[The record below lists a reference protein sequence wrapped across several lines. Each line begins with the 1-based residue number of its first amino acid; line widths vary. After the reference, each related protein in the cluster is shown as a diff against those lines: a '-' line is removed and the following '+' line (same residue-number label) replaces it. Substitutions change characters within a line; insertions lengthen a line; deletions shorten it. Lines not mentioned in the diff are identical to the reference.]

1 MLLILLSHFIYNM
14 CGFLKYIFV
23 MILNEKTCPV
33 ISLSFKKLLIG
44 HASRLYNIMSVTL
57 QISVGLNEDSFMQPQ
72 RFLNTV
78 PMCLMSPGNTGE
90 CSPRPHTLQPHIT
103 LPILFEYYHLSC
115 LEGWVNVVR
124 FIHLKAF
131 LSVYT

>member
-1 MLLILLSHFIYNM
+1 
-14 CGFLKYIFV
+14 

-33 ISLSFKKLLIG
+33 IFLSFKKLLIG

-78 PMCLMSPGNTGE
+78 PMCLTSPGNTGE
-90 CSPRPHTLQPHIT
+90 CSPRPHTLQPHT
-103 LPILFEYYHLSC
+103 NLPILFEYYHLSC
-115 LEGWVNVVR
+115 LEGGVNVVR